1 MEGNPRM
8 SMTFKEYPDRE
19 MLALSLADQ
28 MASQLAQQLR
38 SSDTASLCVPGGT
51 SPTLVFET
59 LSGADLD
66 WNRVTVFLGDERW
79 VDGEHKRSNGRLL
92 RRHLLRDRAAAAN
105 YIDLYTG
112 TDAPDEAAEALAEAI
127 RPHLPISV
135 VLLGMG
141 NDMHTASL
149 FPGADRL
156 AEGLAADAPL
166 VLPIRAEGAEEP
178 RITLTRPAL
187 ADAMNVHVMIMG
199 PEKREALE
207 RAQKLDATEAPIRAF
222 LDNATVHWAE

>member
-1 MEGNPRM
+1 M
-8 SMTFKEYPDRE
+8 
-19 MLALSLADQ
+19 
-28 MASQLAQQLR
+28 
-38 SSDTASLCVPGGT
+38 
-51 SPTLVFET
+51 
-59 LSGADLD
+59 
-66 WNRVTVFLGDERW
+66 TVFLGDERW
-79 VDGEHKRSNGRLL
+79 VDGEHTRSNSRLI
-92 RRHLLRDRAAAAN
+92 RRHLLKDKAAAAD

-112 TDAPDEAAEALAEAI
+112 DPAPEDATDGLAARLADQ
-127 RPHLPISV
+127 LPITV

-187 ADAMNVHVMIMG
+187 ADAMNLHVLIMG

-207 RAQKLDATEAPIRAF
+207 KAQKLDPLEAPIRAF
-222 LDNATVHWAE
+222 LDNAIVHWAE

>member
-1 MEGNPRM
+1 M
-8 SMTFKEYPDRE
+8 SMDFKEYPDRE
-19 MLALSLADQ
+19 MLALSVADRI
-28 MASQLAQQLR
+28 ASQLAQHLR
-38 SSDTASLCVPGGT
+38 GNDRATLCVPGGT
-51 SPTLVFET
+51 SPAPVFET
-59 LSGADLD
+59 LSGTDLD
-66 WNRVTVFLGDERW
+66 WSRVTVVLGDERW
-79 VDGEHKRSNGRLL
+79 VDGDHKRSNSRLL
-92 RRHLLRDRAAAAN
+92 RRHLLKEKAAAAE

-112 TDAPDEAAEALAEAI
+112 DASPDLATDGLAEQLA
-127 RPHLPISV
+127 PTLPLTV

-156 AEGLAADAPL
+156 AEGLAGDAPL

-178 RITLTRPAL
+178 RVSLTRPAL
-187 ADAMNVHVMIMG
+187 ADAMNVHVLIMG

-207 RAQKLDATEAPIRAF
+207 RAKTLDPIQAPIRAF

>member
-1 MEGNPRM
+1 M
-8 SMTFKEYPDRE
+8 SMDFKEYPDRE

-28 MASQLAQQLR
+28 IASQLAQQLR
-38 SSDTASLCVPGGT
+38 TGDVASLCVPGGT

-59 LSGADLD
+59 LSGADID
-66 WNRVTVFLGDERW
+66 WSRVTVFPGDERW
-79 VDGEHKRSNGRLL
+79 VDGDHKRSNGRLL
-92 RRHLLRDRAAAAN
+92 RRHLLRDRAAVAK

-112 TDAPDEAAEALAEAI
+112 DATPDEAAESLAEAI
-127 RPHLPISV
+127 RPHLPITV

-156 AEGLAADAPL
+156 AEGLAANSPL

-187 ADAMNVHVMIMG
+187 ADAMNVHVLIMG
-199 PEKREALE
+199 PEKREALD
-207 RAQKLDATEAPIRAF
+207 RAQKLDPVEAPIRAF

>member
-1 MEGNPRM
+1 MTMEFR
-8 SMTFKEYPDRE
+8 EYPDRE

-28 MASQLAQQLR
+28 IASQLAQQLR
-38 SSDTASLCVPGGT
+38 SNDTASLCVPGGT

-66 WNRVTVFLGDERW
+66 WHRVTVFLGDERW
-79 VDGEHKRSNGRLL
+79 VDGDHKRSNSRLL
-92 RRHLLRDRAAAAN
+92 RRHLLRDRASLAN

-112 TDAPDEAAEALAEAI
+112 ADTPDEAAEPLAEAI

-156 AEGLAADAPL
+156 AEGLASDAPL

-187 ADAMNVHVMIMG
+187 ADAMNVHVLIMG

>member
-1 MEGNPRM
+1 MQ
-8 SMTFKEYPDRE
+8 FKDYPDRE

-28 MASQLAQQLR
+28 IASQLAQQLR
-38 SSDTASLCVPGGT
+38 SNETASLCVPGGT

-59 LSGADLD
+59 LSGADID
-66 WNRVTVFLGDERW
+66 WSRVTVFLGDERW
-79 VDGEHKRSNGRLL
+79 VDGDHKRSNGRLL
-92 RRHLLRDRAAAAN
+92 RRHLLRDRAAVAQ

-112 TDAPDEAAEALAEAI
+112 AASPDEAAPALAEAI

-187 ADAMNVHVMIMG
+187 ADAMNIHVLLMG
-199 PEKREALE
+199 PEKRQALDQ
-207 RAQKLDATEAPIRAF
+207 AQKLDPIQAPIRAF

>member
-1 MEGNPRM
+1 M

-28 MASQLAQQLR
+28 IASQLAQQLR
-38 SSDTASLCVPGGT
+38 TGDRASLCVPGGT

-59 LSGADLD
+59 LSGADID
-66 WNRVTVFLGDERW
+66 WGRVTVFPGDERW
-79 VDGEHKRSNGRLL
+79 VDGDHKRSNGRML
-92 RRHLLRDRAAAAN
+92 RRHLLRDRAAAAT

-112 TDAPDEAAEALAEAI
+112 DPAPDDAAEALAEAI
-127 RPHLPISV
+127 RPHLPITV

-178 RITLTRPAL
+178 RITLTRTAL
-187 ADAMNVHVMIMG
+187 ADAMNLHVLIMG

-207 RAQKLDATEAPIRAF
+207 RAQKLDPIQAPIRCF
-222 LDNATVHWAE
+222 LDIATVHWAE